1 MMPADSKTKV
11 EKPIG
16 YLSCTSFYVFV
27 FEKEVPV
34 IYKKRK
40 DFYFLFEIY

>member
-1 MMPADSKTKV
+1 MMPADGKTKV

-27 FEKEVPV
+27 FEKEV
-34 IYKKRK
+34 
-40 DFYFLFEIY
+40 